1 MWGGDGWAVVGQ
13 ICGVWG
19 QEWGAGGQNRRLEP
33 WVKGGLGHSSGRGSS
48 GGGDTGGAG
57 GGVSTFGLG
66 SLPPIAAIPFA
77 AAPQRHRENC
87 PPFPPLPPIPCLPF
101 PTPVAPPF
109 SPPHGHFLGC
119 VRTASCSGMRR
130 GGSWVG
136 DTGGGR
142 DGTGRDGHPRA
153 PHPHRVPAFPC
164 CPPPPLRSPPR
175 RRPTPSRR
183 NRSGRGRDAAP
194 SVGTPWAPRGSS
206 AEVKQRPAPRPRCP
220 SVPVSLQPRRLRVTQ
235 VLSLFPSPRSH
246 VCRSPTSP
254 CPQTPVSPHPHVPV
268 SRCPTPPRPHILPPR
283 CRPPAPSLGA
293 AEVTPRC
300 PRCVP
305 TVCKIVSHKR
315 CEAKVR
321 AGEGGDLGGGTTRG
335 GPRGDI

>member
-57 GGVSTFGLG
+57 GGGVNIWFGVSPPYCCHPICCSPTAAQGELPTF
-66 SLPPIAAIPFA
+66 PPPPPHPVPPVSHACSPPLF
-77 AAPQRHRENC
+77 PPPR
-87 PPFPPLPPIPCLPF
+87 PFPGLCPNR
-101 PTPVAPPF
+101 
-109 SPPHGHFLGC
+109 FLQ
-119 VRTASCSGMRR
+119 RDAAR
-130 GGSWVG
+130 GGRGSE
-136 DTGGGR
+136 TRGG
-142 DGTGRDGHPRA
+142 DGTGRDGTAIPERRIPIASPRSHA
-153 PHPHRVPAFPC
+153 V
-164 CPPPPLRSPPR
+164 PPPPRSPPR

-321 AGEGGDLGGGTTRG
+321 AGGGGDLGGVTWWPKG
-335 GPRGDI
+335 

>member
-130 GGSWVG
+130 GGVVG
-136 DTGGGR
+136 RRHGGGTGR
-142 DGTGRDGHPRA
+142 DGTGRPSPSAASPSRPRVPMLSPPPSQPPPA
-153 PHPHRVPAFPC
+153 PPHTFQEKSFRKRSRCCAVCRDTVGAQGLLCRGEAAPGPAAPLSLRPRVPAAPASPCHPGPLRISIPTFPC
-164 CPPPPLRSPPR
+164 L
-175 RRPTPSRR
+175 
-183 NRSGRGRDAAP
+183 
-194 SVGTPWAPRGSS
+194 
-206 AEVKQRPAPRPRCP
+206 
-220 SVPVSLQPRRLRVTQ
+220 
-235 VLSLFPSPRSH
+235 
-246 VCRSPTSP
+246 
-254 CPQTPVSPHPHVPV
+254 
-268 SRCPTPPRPHILPPR
+268 
-283 CRPPAPSLGA
+283 
-293 AEVTPRC
+293 
-300 PRCVP
+300 
-305 TVCKIVSHKR
+305 
-315 CEAKVR
+315 
-321 AGEGGDLGGGTTRG
+321 
-335 GPRGDI
+335 